1 VGDCDSVGWYSSRRG
16 IDKDLP
22 SNSLLNMMNDWIEN
36 LDVPQKVIWAIGGL
50 GLTAWAAFLRLISIP
65 VKEHAMCSVTGID

>member
-1 VGDCDSVGWYSSRRG
+1 
-16 IDKDLP
+16 
-22 SNSLLNMMNDWIEN
+22 MMNDWIEN
-36 LDVPQKVIWAIGGL
+36 LDVPQKVIWAIGRL